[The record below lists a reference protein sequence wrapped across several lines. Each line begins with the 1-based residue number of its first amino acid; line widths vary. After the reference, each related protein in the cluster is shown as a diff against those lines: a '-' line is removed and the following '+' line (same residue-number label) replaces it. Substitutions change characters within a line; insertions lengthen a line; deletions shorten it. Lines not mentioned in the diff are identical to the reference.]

1 MVSEPKLK
9 MKWGRDSYQPGH
21 AKRKPKPLPSI
32 LKLITS
38 NMWGRLEFIAFQYLE
53 VPLRYHSAN
62 NKPDARKTTAQ
73 CLSSDTSL
81 LMDNVKFSQR
91 HIWNPKREPSPR
103 GNSSLGL
110 GLPFSI
116 LSITS
121 KIRQHSQ
128 HIWIWKW
135 YSHHLIH
142 VQSDSP
148 QKIPWSWRVSGLI
161 SAPGHLLCRVQTH
174 HRPGTSVVSTNVQ
187 KITSAKNRQAC
198 HGIAKPIGAHCWVYN
213 ILVF

>member
-1 MVSEPKLK
+1 
-9 MKWGRDSYQPGH
+9 
-21 AKRKPKPLPSI
+21 
-32 LKLITS
+32 
-38 NMWGRLEFIAFQYLE
+38 MWGRLEFIAFQYLE
-53 VPLRYHSAN
+53 VALRYHSAN

-103 GNSSLGL
+103 GNSSLGF

-116 LSITS
+116 LSIHQKFANTANT
-121 KIRQHSQ
+121 
-128 HIWIWKW
+128 
-135 YSHHLIH
+135 YEYENDHLIQ

-148 QKIPWSWRVSGLI
+148 RKIPWSWRVSGLI

-174 HRPGTSVVSTNVQ
+174 HRPGTSAVVSTNVQ
-187 KITSAKNRQAC
+187 KITSAKNCQAC
-198 HGIAKPIGAHCWVYN
+198 HVGIAKPIGAHCWVYN
-213 ILVF
+213 ILAY